1 MLIVAVIGAEPVLVA
16 VKDGMFPVP
25 IAANPIAG
33 FELVQE

>member
-33 FELVQE
+33 LELVQE